1 MPTETRPD
9 TDPQRYLLS
18 TVRQSQAA
26 VIDTIRTW
34 TTVTEQLTR
43 SLRLPVP
50 DVAGAVDR
58 VFDVAEQT
66 LAVQRQLAL
75 TLVGVATRQVD
86 TALETVDTAVE
97 TVDTAV
103 TAAGTTVGKGVRRV
117 EDLVEA
123 AQAEQEQ
130 RDPEQP
136 QATKAE
142 SPQQNR
148 KFDGRTYEERSVEE
162 LRDRAGELQIEGRS
176 SMTNDELI
184 AALRDQRKQRSAKND
199 TPKQEPTPDRRT
211 YEERT
216 LEELRERAGQL
227 QIEGRST
234 MSKDELIAAL
244 RDHRKQR
251 SAKNDAPTQEPT
263 PDRRAYEDRTLEEL
277 RERAR
282 ELEIEG
288 RSSMS

>member
-1 MPTETRPD
+1 MPTETRTD

-50 DVAGAVDR
+50 DVDFAGAVDR

-75 TLVGVATRQVD
+75 TLAGVATRQVD
-86 TALETVDTAVE
+86 TAMETVDTAVA
-97 TVDTAV
+97 AV
-103 TAAGTTVGKGVRRV
+103 ETTVGERLR
-117 EDLVEA
+117 
-123 AQAEQEQ
+123 QAEQEQ

-136 QATKAE
+136 QAPKAE
-142 SPQQNR
+142 SPQQDR
-148 KFDGRTYEERSVEE
+148 KFDG
-162 LRDRAGELQIEGRS
+162 
-176 SMTNDELI
+176 
-184 AALRDQRKQRSAKND
+184 
-199 TPKQEPTPDRRT
+199 RT

-216 LEELRERAGQL
+216 LEELRERAAEL
-227 QIEGRST
+227 QIEGRSA
-234 MSKDELIAAL
+234 MNKEELIAAL

-251 SAKNDAPTQEPT
+251 SAKNDAAKQEPM
-263 PDRRAYEDRTLEEL
+263 PDRRTYEERSIEEL
-277 RERAR
+277 RDRAR

-288 RSSMS
+288 RSAMSKDELIAALRKQAK

>member
-1 MPTETRPD
+1 VPTETPPD

-26 VIDTIRTW
+26 VIDAIRTW
-34 TTVTEQLTR
+34 TNITEQLTR
-43 SLRLPVP
+43 TLRVPVP
-50 DVAGAVDR
+50 DVDFAGAVDR

-75 TLVGVATRQVD
+75 TVAGVATRQVD
-86 TALETVDTAVE
+86 TAIETVDTAVA
-97 TVDTAV
+97 AV
-103 TAAGTTVGKGVRRV
+103 ETTVGKGVRRV
-117 EDLVEA
+117 EDLVQA

-136 QATKAE
+136 QAPKAE

-148 KFDGRTYEERSVEE
+148 KFDGRTYEERTLEE
-162 LRDRAGELQIEGRS
+162 LRERASELQIEGRS
-176 SMTNDELI
+176 AMNKDELI
-184 AALRDQRKQRSAKND
+184 AALRDHRKQRSAKND
-199 TPKQEPTPDRRT
+199 TAKQEPTPDRRT

-216 LEELRERAGQL
+216 LEELRERAGEL

-244 RDHRKQR
+244 RQHSK
-251 SAKNDAPTQEPT
+251 
-263 PDRRAYEDRTLEEL
+263 
-277 RERAR
+277 
-282 ELEIEG
+282 
-288 RSSMS
+288 

>member
-1 MPTETRPD
+1 VPTETPTD

-43 SLRLPVP
+43 TLRVPVP
-50 DVAGAVDR
+50 EVDFAGAVDR

-75 TLVGVATRQVD
+75 TLAGVATRQVD
-86 TALETVDTAVE
+86 TAMETVDTAVA
-97 TVDTAV
+97 AV
-103 TAAGTTVGKGVRRV
+103 ETTVGKGVRRV
-117 EDLVEA
+117 EDLIEA
-123 AQAEQEQ
+123 AEAEQEQ
-130 RDPEQP
+130 QDPEQP
-136 QATKAE
+136 QAPKAE

-148 KFDGRTYEERSVEE
+148 KFDGRTYEERTLEE
-162 LRDRAGELQIEGRS
+162 LRERAGELQIEGRS
-176 SMTNDELI
+176 AMTKDQLI
-184 AALRDQRKQRSAKND
+184 AALRNHRKQRPAKND
-199 TPKQEPTPDRRT
+199 TFKQEPTPDRRT

-216 LEELRERAGQL
+216 
-227 QIEGRST
+227 I
-234 MSKDELIAAL
+234 
-244 RDHRKQR
+244 
-251 SAKNDAPTQEPT
+251 
-263 PDRRAYEDRTLEEL
+263 EEL

-288 RSSMS
+288 RSAMSKDELIAALRQQAK

>member
-26 VIDTIRTW
+26 IIDTIRTW
-34 TTVTEQLTR
+34 TTITEQLTR
-43 SLRLPVP
+43 TLRLPVP
-50 DVAGAVDR
+50 EVDFAGAVDR

-75 TLVGVATRQVD
+75 TVAGVATRQLD
-86 TALETVDTAVE
+86 TAME

-117 EDLVEA
+117 EDLVQA

-130 RDPEQP
+130 RDPEQR
-136 QATKAE
+136 QAPKAE
-142 SPQQNR
+142 SPQQDR
-148 KFDGRTYEERSVEE
+148 KFDG
-162 LRDRAGELQIEGRS
+162 
-176 SMTNDELI
+176 
-184 AALRDQRKQRSAKND
+184 
-199 TPKQEPTPDRRT
+199 RT

-216 LEELRERAGQL
+216 LEELRERAGEL
-227 QIEGRST
+227 QIQGRSSMT
-234 MSKDELIAAL
+234 KDELIAAL

-263 PDRRAYEDRTLEEL
+263 PDRRTYEDRTLEEL

-288 RSSMS
+288 RSSMSKDELIAALRKQAK